1 MRTGATAVGG
11 RRPAAHRELPS
22 AHGGHEIE
30 ARAAHYRGALAH
42 NPSHH
47 APQSPL
53 IRARTR
59 YVEFGPSHPHVGLLF
74 RAWATPP
81 ACGIGGSL
89 SSAHGGHGSR
99 RKATSC
105 PSGATE
111 CAWGPRDR
119 GACSPLPGR
128 ARTQPLSPCASIP
141 FDTRANTLCG
151 VWAFSSARGPAI
163 PSLGNPARVRNRGFT
178 CGTGG
183 PRADPGGVV
192 FYNPVAGTRRWI
204 QKCGADAFIGPA
216 FPREE
221 DRKIRRG
228 RPWRGRRGSR

>member
-1 MRTGATAVGG
+1 MRD
-11 RRPAAHRELPS
+11 RRPAWGAIECAWGPRQLAEGDQLPIGS
-22 AHGGHEIE
+22 
-30 ARAAHYRGALAH
+30 YRV
-42 NPSHH
+42 
-47 APQSPL
+47 
-53 IRARTR
+53 RT
-59 YVEFGPSHPHVGLLF
+59 
-74 RAWATPP
+74 
-81 ACGIGGSL
+81 
-89 SSAHGGHGSR
+89 GGHGSR

-183 PRADPGGVV
+183 PRTDPGGVV

-221 DRKIRRG
+221 GRRIRRG
-228 RPWRGRRGSR
+228 CPWRGRRGSR

>member
-1 MRTGATAVGG
+1 MSVPGGGGPRGELSSAHGWPRQSAEGDQLPIGSYRVRTGATVVGG
-11 RRPAAHRELPS
+11 RRPAAHREL
-22 AHGGHEIE
+22 
-30 ARAAHYRGALAH
+30 
-42 NPSHH
+42 
-47 APQSPL
+47 
-53 IRARTR
+53 
-59 YVEFGPSHPHVGLLF
+59 
-74 RAWATPP
+74 
-81 ACGIGGSL
+81 
-89 SSAHGGHGSR
+89 SSAHG
-99 RKATSC
+99 
-105 PSGATE
+105 
-111 CAWGPRDR
+111 WPRDR

-163 PSLGNPARVRNRGFT
+163 PSLGKPARVRNRGFT

-183 PRADPGGVV
+183 PRTDPGGVV
-192 FYNPVAGTRRWI
+192 FYNLVAGTRRWI